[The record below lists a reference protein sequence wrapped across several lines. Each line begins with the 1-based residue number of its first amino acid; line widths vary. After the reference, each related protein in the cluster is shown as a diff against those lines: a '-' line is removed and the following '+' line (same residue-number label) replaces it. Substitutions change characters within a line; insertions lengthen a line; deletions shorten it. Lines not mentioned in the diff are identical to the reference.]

1 MAPRL
6 AKRSSHIFILI
17 ISCLSL
23 MVSHS
28 LGSYIRG
35 RATDDIDLSLHLSP
49 NIPNLQDTIE
59 MAHLSVL
66 VYGFISN
73 HATNCSSFSEIYDA
87 YITSHPQYSTFL
99 QGQYVCH
106 LYERDEQDTQV
117 MIVSKTPPKHSLQ
130 NGYIAVVYAGTDD
143 FRTALTDADILTS
156 VFGPEING
164 THPLVPEENI
174 RVHKGFNNA
183 VFRNDLFDRIKSKIH
198 EIRQAQNDSS
208 MRILTTG
215 HSLGGAD
222 AVLTAVALKLQP
234 DWKDELIESISFGCP
249 KTGNWAWR
257 DFVNSIDKLGIWR
270 VVNGL
275 DIVPRL
281 PPGIRFHHVGH
292 TLQLDGDRAKAY
304 WLHDGD
310 KSLGYRGIP
319 FGWNTLPYIL
329 APAAAVEHIVTHYT
343 KYLDQKS
350 TLDKDTYY
358 FNDFEKVDGR
368 TDDQIDDQ
376 IPKDDDIWNNPPDD
390 EELTLSR
397 YETEFAEVIA
407 MEYLYFANTDRQEVF
422 TFSSKLETK
431 TS

>member
-1 MAPRL
+1 M
-6 AKRSSHIFILI
+6 IN
-17 ISCLSL
+17 
-23 MVSHS
+23 HS
-28 LGSYIRG
+28 VASYIRG
-35 RATDDIDLSLHLSP
+35 SLNEDIDPVLRLSP
-49 NIPNLQDTIE
+49 NIPSLQDTIE

-73 HATNCSSFSEIYDA
+73 HATNCTSFTDIYDA

-99 QGQYVCH
+99 EGSYFCH

-117 MIVSKTPPKHSLQ
+117 MIVSKTPLKQSMQ
-130 NGYIAVVYAGTDD
+130 KGYIAIVYAGTDD
-143 FRTALTDADILTS
+143 FRTALTDADVLTT

-183 VFRNDLFDRIKSKIH
+183 VFRNDLFDRIKVKIH
-198 EIRQAQNDSS
+198 EIRREQNG
-208 MRILTTG
+208 MHTRILTTG

-292 TLQLDGDRAKAY
+292 TLQLDSDRAKAY
-304 WLHDGD
+304 WLHSGD

-350 TLDKDTYY
+350 TSDINTYY
-358 FNDFEKVDGR
+358 FNDFEKVDGK
-368 TDDQIDDQ
+368 TDDQVDDE
-376 IPKDDDIWNNPPDD
+376 IPKDDDIWSNPPD
-390 EELTLSR
+390 EEEMTLSQ
-397 YETEFAEVIA
+397 YEHDFAEIIA
-407 MEYLYFANTDRQEVF
+407 MEYLYFSKHDRCEMFSLSSEVGTEVF
-422 TFSSKLETK
+422 
-431 TS
+431 

>member
-1 MAPRL
+1 MVPRSAQRPIQSFL
-6 AKRSSHIFILI
+6 TVLLCISLI
-17 ISCLSL
+17 IS
-23 MVSHS
+23 HS
-28 LGSYIRG
+28 LASYIRG
-35 RATDDIDLSLHLSP
+35 TRNEDDNPVLRLSPKIPSLH
-49 NIPNLQDTIE
+49 DTIE

-66 VYGFISN
+66 VYSFMSN
-73 HATNCSSFSEIYDA
+73 HATNCTSFPDLYDA
-87 YITSHPQYSTFL
+87 YISSHPQYSTFV
-99 QGQYVCH
+99 QGSYVCH

-117 MIVSKTPPKHSLQ
+117 MIVSKTPSKHSKQ
-130 NGYIAVVYAGTDD
+130 NGYIAIVYAGTDD
-143 FRTALTDADILTS
+143 FRTTLTDADVLTTI
-156 VFGPEING
+156 FGPEING
-164 THPLVPEENI
+164 THPLVPEDNI

-183 VFRNDLFDRIKSKIH
+183 VFRNDLFDRIKDKIY
-198 EIRQAQNDSS
+198 EIRQEQDDAP

-257 DFVNSIDKLGIWR
+257 DFVNSIDKLGVWR

-304 WLHDGD
+304 WLHNGD
-310 KSLGYRGIP
+310 KGLGYRGIP
-319 FGWNTLPYIL
+319 FGWNTLPYVL

-350 TLDKDTYY
+350 ASDSHTYY

-368 TDDQIDDQ
+368 TDDQVDDQ
-376 IPKDDDIWNNPPDD
+376 MPNDDDIWNNPPLED
-390 EELTLSR
+390 EKTLSQL
-397 YETEFAEVIA
+397 EHDFAEIMA
-407 MEYLYFANTDRQEVF
+407 MEYLYFLNHDRHDIFSLSPKVDKEV
-422 TFSSKLETK
+422 L
-431 TS
+431 

>member
-1 MAPRL
+1 M
-6 AKRSSHIFILI
+6 I
-17 ISCLSL
+17 
-23 MVSHS
+23 SHS
-28 LGSYIRG
+28 LGSYVRG
-35 RATDDIDLSLHLSP
+35 SRNEDIDPALRLSP
-49 NIPNLQDTIE
+49 NIPSLQDTIE

-73 HATNCSSFSEIYDA
+73 HATNCTSFTDIYDA

-99 QGQYVCH
+99 EGSYFCH

-117 MIVSKTPPKHSLQ
+117 MIVSKTPPKDSMQ
-130 NGYIAVVYAGTDD
+130 KGYIAIVYAGTDD
-143 FRTALTDADILTS
+143 FRTALTDADVLTT

-183 VFRNDLFDRIKSKIH
+183 VFRNDLFDRIKDKIH
-198 EIRQAQNDSS
+198 EIRREQNGMP

-310 KSLGYRGIP
+310 KGLGYRGIP

-350 TLDKDTYY
+350 TSDINTYY

-368 TDDQIDDQ
+368 TDDQVDDE
-376 IPKDDDIWNNPPDD
+376 IPNDDDIWSNPPD
-390 EELTLSR
+390 EEEMTLSQ
-397 YETEFAEVIA
+397 YEHDFAEIIA
-407 MEYLYFANTDRQEVF
+407 MEYLYVSKHDRREMFSLSSEVGTEMF
-422 TFSSKLETK
+422 
-431 TS
+431 